1 MSKTSFHTVKEITC
15 WKPFVLDGIKYDL
28 SHLNAHEVE
37 YTEKRKD
44 NSFIKYKFI
53 VTYSFHC
60 FADDKQENL
69 SEEEKHKLMYHAP
82 KDSRPFD
89 FKRYNL
95 SFQLPKII
103 SSLGD
108 EGVSCFHAGY
118 EQYATYR
125 IDDEKGNAV
134 IYRVVF
140 KTFREEKKL
149 RLHVTSAYP
158 LTKEYG
164 KEKKIKFLVIA
175 YNLLKGKPSKK
186 PS

>member
-1 MSKTSFHTVKEITC
+1 MPKTSFHTVKEISC
-15 WKPFVLDGIKYDL
+15 WRPFVLDGIKYDL

-37 YTEKRKD
+37 YTEERKD
-44 NSFIKYKFI
+44 NSPIKYKFI

-60 FADDKQENL
+60 FADDKQKNL

-108 EGVSCFHAGY
+108 EGVSCFHADHGN
-118 EQYATYR
+118 YATYR
-125 IDDEKGNAV
+125 IDDKKENA
-134 IYRVVF
+134 INYRVVF
-140 KTFREEKKL
+140 KAFRDEKKL
-149 RLHVTSAYP
+149 RLHVVSAFP
-158 LTKEYG
+158 PIKEYG
-164 KEKKIKFLVIA
+164 EKKIKFLVIA